1 MPSRCSVWWKP
12 LSVVRPRAHHQ
23 SSGGLAGGQAHT
35 KLAGGGKD
43 SGTHAGWTVGAG
55 AEMALTPNWSVKAE
69 YLYLS
74 FAERSFTVTG
84 TDNGLNNNLLRF
96 GVNYRF

>member
-1 MPSRCSVWWKP
+1 
-12 LSVVRPRAHHQ
+12 
-23 SSGGLAGGQAHT
+23 
-35 KLAGGGKD
+35 
-43 SGTHAGWTVGAG
+43 
-55 AEMALTPNWSVKAE
+55 MALTPNWSVKAE

-74 FAERSFTVTG
+74 FAERSFSVTG